1 MVARR
6 RPKSFALPLNNSSDS
21 QAFSGT
27 GSAISLKNVLLCLQ
41 GGSMAGNQLGSDAK
55 GFDDEAVVI
64 GLFPYASD
72 ARWALQSLQEHHFT
86 SHQIVAAF
94 REPRSSPAEA
104 EGASVRMRESDQ
116 WFSQLRE
123 IYRGDDRGVNRRGIA
138 QPGLEAATTG
148 FEAMLTQI
156 DLSPQ
161 DALLLDHDLDRG
173 AAIVTVKGGARNQ
186 EARTLLQQRGAHIV
200 HGRHDGDLPGATEP
214 MSATIV
220 HSTPFNPPQPAEPD
234 HIQLFGEV
242 LRVRKEKVSGDVQV
256 RKESVTHMETVQV
269 PVTREHLVVEHSDAR
284 GSVDAERAIRVP
296 LSEERVHVDKD
307 TVLREE
313 YKVGKR
319 EIMQNES
326 VTGTVRRERLLID
339 DAGAKTNNPKLG

>member
-1 MVARR
+1 
-6 RPKSFALPLNNSSDS
+6 
-21 QAFSGT
+21 
-27 GSAISLKNVLLCLQ
+27 
-41 GGSMAGNQLGSDAK
+41 MAGNQLGSDTK
-55 GFDDEAVVI
+55 GFDEAVVI

-86 SHQIVAAF
+86 SDQIVVAF
-94 REPRSSPAEA
+94 REPRSSRAEA
-104 EGASVRMRESDQ
+104 EGASARMRESDQ

-123 IYRGDDRGVNRRGIA
+123 IYRGDDRGVNRRGIG
-138 QPGLEAATTG
+138 QPGFEAATTG
-148 FEAMLTQI
+148 FEAMLAQI

-161 DALLLDHDLDRG
+161 DALLLDRDLDRG
-173 AAIVTVKGGARNQ
+173 AAIVTVKGGARIQ

-200 HGRHDGDLPGATEP
+200 HGRHDGESPTATEP
-214 MSATIV
+214 EPATIV
-220 HSTPFNPPQPAEPD
+220 HSTPFNPPQQAAPD

-242 LRVRKEKVSGDVQV
+242 LRVRKEKVSGDVHV
-256 RKESVTHMETVQV
+256 RKEAVTHMETVQV

-284 GSVDAERAIRVP
+284 GSVDAEHAIRVP

-307 TVLREE
+307 TVMREE

-339 DAGAKTNNPKLG
+339 DASAKTNDPKLD

>member
-1 MVARR
+1 
-6 RPKSFALPLNNSSDS
+6 
-21 QAFSGT
+21 
-27 GSAISLKNVLLCLQ
+27 
-41 GGSMAGNQLGSDAK
+41 MAGNRLGSDAK
-55 GFDDEAVVI
+55 GIDDEAVVI

-72 ARWALQSLQEHHFT
+72 ARRALHALHEQRFT
-86 SHQIVAAF
+86 SDQIVAAF
-94 REPRSSPAEA
+94 REPGSPRAEA
-104 EGASVRMRESDQ
+104 EGASARMRESGK

-123 IYRGDDRGVNRRGIA
+123 IYWGDDRGVNRRGNE
-138 QPGLEAATTG
+138 QPGSEAATTG
-148 FEAMLTQI
+148 FEAMMAQI
-156 DLSPQ
+156 ELSPRE
-161 DALLLDHDLDRG
+161 AFILDHDLDRG
-173 AAIVTVKGGARNQ
+173 AAIVTVKAGARNQ
-186 EARTLLQQRGAHIV
+186 EARALLEQRGARIV
-200 HGRHDGDLPGATEP
+200 RGRHDTESPTATEP
-214 MSATIV
+214 EPATIV
-220 HSTPFNPPQPAEPD
+220 HSTPFQSLQPAAPD

-242 LRVRKEKVSGDVQV
+242 LRVRKEKVSSGDVQV

-284 GSVDAERAIRVP
+284 GSVDAEHTIRVP

-339 DAGAKTNNPKLG
+339 DASAKTHD